1 MCKVSEKSENLFFS
15 SFIIIIIIHSF
26 ITRTG
31 WGGLGRFRIGTL
43 TPLILFF
50 SFLFFYSN
58 SSLSF
63 CLAFFSFF
71 LSFIIFL
78 SFFSFSFL
86 SFLFFCFLF
95 FISFVLFFLLFL
107 SFFLSLFFSF
117 LFLFLFLFY
126 PHLSFFFIS
135 EFPLLLIWDHFTN
148 NYRIIFFLQG
158 NPL

>member
-1 MCKVSEKSENLFFS
+1 MWILSVP
-15 SFIIIIIIHSF
+15 SFRKFKEPFWIFHHSF

-31 WGGLGRFRIGTL
+31 QGGLGRFRIGTL

-117 LFLFLFLFY
+117 LFLFLFLFLFY
-126 PHLSFFFIS
+126 PHLSFFLIS
-135 EFPLLLIWDHFTN
+135 EFPLL
-148 NYRIIFFLQG
+148 
-158 NPL
+158 

>member
-1 MCKVSEKSENLFFS
+1 MCKVSANLKNLFFS
-15 SFIIIIIIHSF
+15 SSFIIIIIHSF

-31 WGGLGRFRIGTL
+31 RGGLGRFRIGTL

-86 SFLFFCFLF
+86 SFLFFF
-95 FISFVLFFLLFL
+95 FLFL
-107 SFFLSLFFSF
+107 SFFSFFYSF
-117 LFLFLFLFY
+117 
-126 PHLSFFFIS
+126 LSFF
-135 EFPLLLIWDHFTN
+135 P
-148 NYRIIFFLQG
+148 YFFLSFSFSFSFSFFCFIYTF
-158 NPL
+158 LSF

>member
-1 MCKVSEKSENLFFS
+1 MCKVSANLKNLFFS
-15 SFIIIIIIHSF
+15 SSFIIHHHSF

-31 WGGLGRFRIGTL
+31 RGGLGRFRIGTL

-86 SFLFFCFLF
+86 SFLFFF
-95 FISFVLFFLLFL
+95 FYFFRSFL
-107 SFFLSLFFSF
+107 SFIPFFLSFLIFFFPF
-117 LFLFLFLFY
+117 LFPFPFPFFVLSTPFFLF
-126 PHLSFFFIS
+126 
-135 EFPLLLIWDHFTN
+135 N
-148 NYRIIFFLQG
+148 
-158 NPL
+158 

>member
-1 MCKVSEKSENLFFS
+1 VSQVSGNLKNLFGFFFHS
-15 SFIIIIIIHSF
+15 SFVM
-26 ITRTG
+26 RTG
-31 WGGLGRFRIGTL
+31 RGGLGRFRICTL

-95 FISFVLFFLLFL
+95 LFL
-107 SFFLSLFFSF
+107 SFFSFFYSFPSFFPYFFFPFPFFVLSTPFF
-117 LFLFLFLFY
+117 LF
-126 PHLSFFFIS
+126 H
-135 EFPLLLIWDHFTN
+135 
-148 NYRIIFFLQG
+148 
-158 NPL
+158 